1 MFTHVQPTSIVYLL
15 LSLLSGSAIVNLIST
30 VFANFANSVDDRRSI
45 TGYAFLLLAGVP
57 LASNTTAQYT
67 TALSTIESE
76 NYAVCK
82 TTQKA
87 LHLRIL
93 CEEAGIPVDKPHV
106 V

>member
-1 MFTHVQPTSIVYLL
+1 MCTHVQHTSIVYLL

-30 VFANFANSVDDRRSI
+30 VFANFANRFDDRRSI
-45 TGYAFLLLAGVP
+45 TGYALLLLAGVS
-57 LASNTTAQYT
+57 LA
-67 TALSTIESE
+67 TIESE

-87 LHLRIL
+87 LQSRIL
-93 CEEAGIPVDKPHV
+93 CDEAGIPVDKPHV